1 MFFFHVI
8 QVFSNSQKFFSNLNR
23 RLKLLQRS
31 LGRRGR
37 NKVCEEL
44 EVETSLVALQVAS
57 EGGRGFNME
66 FTKRLLEYKEGLCTT
81 DRYMDSNMYDKLI

>member
-1 MFFFHVI
+1 M
-8 QVFSNSQKFFSNLNR
+8 
-23 RLKLLQRS
+23 
-31 LGRRGR
+31 
-37 NKVCEEL
+37 
-44 EVETSLVALQVAS
+44 ALQVAS

>member
-1 MFFFHVI
+1 MNQVGNI
-8 QVFSNSQKFFSNLNR
+8 LLSVFSNSQKFFDNPLYSLFNR

-31 LGRRGR
+31 LGRLGCSR
-37 NKVCEEL
+37 VCEEL
-44 EVETSLVALQVAS
+44 MVETSLLVALQVAS

-81 DRYMDSNMYDKLI
+81 DRYG

>member
-1 MFFFHVI
+1 MSSK
-8 QVFSNSQKFFSNLNR
+8 FSQTLKSSSPTLYTHPFNR
-23 RLKLLQRS
+23 RLKLFQRS
-31 LGRRGR
+31 LERRGC

-44 EVETSLVALQVAS
+44 EVETSLVVAS
-57 EGGRGFNME
+57 QATSDME

>member
-31 LGRRGR
+31 LGRRGC

-44 EVETSLVALQVAS
+44 MVETSLVVALQATS
-57 EGGRGFNME
+57 DME

-81 DRYMDSNMYDKLI
+81 DRYGCVTSCSDYA

>member
-1 MFFFHVI
+1 MSSK
-8 QVFSNSQKFFSNLNR
+8 FSQTLKSSSPTLYTHPFNR

-31 LGRRGR
+31 LERRGCSR
-37 NKVCEEL
+37 VCEEL
-44 EVETSLVALQVAS
+44 EVETSLVVAS
-57 EGGRGFNME
+57 QATSDME

>member
-1 MFFFHVI
+1 MFCFHVI
-8 QVFSNSQKFFSNLNR
+8 QVFSNSQKFFFNPFYSLFNC

-31 LGRRGR
+31 LGRRGC

-44 EVETSLVALQVAS
+44 EVETSLVVALQATS
-57 EGGRGFNME
+57 DME

-81 DRYMDSNMYDKLI
+81 DRYG

>member
-8 QVFSNSQKFFSNLNR
+8 QVFSNSQNFSNLNR

-31 LGRRGR
+31 LGRRGC
-37 NKVCEEL
+37 NKVCKEL

-81 DRYMDSNMYDKLI
+81 DRYGCVTCVTS

>member
-31 LGRRGR
+31 LGRRGC

-44 EVETSLVALQVAS
+44 EVETSLVVALQATS
-57 EGGRGFNME
+57 DME

>member
-8 QVFSNSQKFFSNLNR
+8 QAFSNSQKFFSNLNR

-31 LGRRGR
+31 LGRRGCSR
-37 NKVCEEL
+37 VCEEL
-44 EVETSLVALQVAS
+44 EVETSLVASQATLD
-57 EGGRGFNME
+57 ME

-81 DRYMDSNMYDKLI
+81 DRYMDSA

>member
-1 MFFFHVI
+1 MSSK
-8 QVFSNSQKFFSNLNR
+8 FSQTLKSSSPTLYTHPFNR

-31 LGRRGR
+31 LERRGC

-44 EVETSLVALQVAS
+44 EVETSLVVALQATS
-57 EGGRGFNME
+57 DME

>member
-1 MFFFHVI
+1 MSSK
-8 QVFSNSQKFFSNLNR
+8 FSQTLKSSSPTLYTHPFNR

-31 LGRRGR
+31 LERRGC

-44 EVETSLVALQVAS
+44 EMETSLVVAS
-57 EGGRGFNME
+57 QATSDME

-81 DRYMDSNMYDKLI
+81 DRYEYE